1 MYYLGKK
8 LSRQISKLICNLKA
22 KNKQKKSPF
31 SDKKGGN
38 GEIKNLLRLNFYC
51 RLSFAVVA
59 QEEQSKRSRSRMR
72 AYYLVD
78 VIDYD
83 VLTFAL
89 VADKVGK
96 ILRVL
101 YTVAVRDVNQLIFLV
116 VSFLVEIEFAALLLF
131 LF

>member
-1 MYYLGKK
+1 
-8 LSRQISKLICNLKA
+8 
-22 KNKQKKSPF
+22 
-31 SDKKGGN
+31 
-38 GEIKNLLRLNFYC
+38 
-51 RLSFAVVA
+51 
-59 QEEQSKRSRSRMR
+59 MR

-116 VSFLVEIEFAALLLF
+116 VSFLDVFIEKGFNGGFTAYYFSFGDKASQVVYVQNGF
-131 LF
+131 I